1 MEISSFFLISNFYY
15 LLPQGESISMVVILP
30 PFEDDAIKE
39 TVRRMTPQT
48 IQVRSPVP
56 QDRFSLKVN
65 HLSMELFYLT
75 GCDGRD
81 QVWILQDRRPD
92 HSGAS
97 QIPHRAVDGVVRHDC
112 IPGSLLPV
120 RGKWGPHWVPRGGT
134 RERNSSY
141 SELCQVN
148 SHF

>member
-1 MEISSFFLISNFYY
+1 MKMDRNLFFF
-15 LLPQGESISMVVILP
+15 QGESISMVVILP

-48 IQVRSPVP
+48 IQVKKSPKTNQRQMFTKGQSFEYEIV
-56 QDRFSLKVN
+56 
-65 HLSMELFYLT
+65 LST
-75 GCDGRD
+75 GCNGRD